1 MCTVG
6 TVTMY
11 TSCVLWVQLLCI
23 LDMYLVYS
31 DYVFYM
37 CTVDPVTM
45 NCSFVL
51 CTFGTVTMYY
61 S

>member
-1 MCTVG
+1 MNI
-6 TVTMY
+6 Y
-11 TSCVLWVQLLCI
+11 SRCVLWVQLLCI

-31 DYVFYM
+31 DCVFYM
-37 CTVDPVTM
+37 CTMDPVTM

>member
-1 MCTVG
+1 MNI
-6 TVTMY
+6 Y
-11 TSCVLWVQLLCI
+11 SRCVLWVQLLCI

-31 DYVFYM
+31 DFVFYM
-37 CTVDPVTM
+37 CTADPVTM

>member
-1 MCTVG
+1 MYCGYSNIVFYVYTDG
-6 TVTMY
+6 TVT
-11 TSCVLWVQLLCI
+11 CI